1 MPQGEYKG
9 IRVALTV
16 DREKHSEWKRLAD
29 AADMPVA
36 TLMRETLDMILP
48 SLIEVHDLVHRHK
61 EEPEVME
68 EMMGRIL
75 WRTIKSGIR

>member
-1 MPQGEYKG
+1 M
-9 IRVALTV
+9 TV

-29 AADMPVA
+29 AANTPVA

-48 SLIEVHDLVHRHK
+48 SLTEVYDLVAKHK

-75 WRTIKSGIR
+75 WRTIKGGIR